1 MAKKIPNYIKYIF
14 VNILFLLVFTSFFR
28 ILFYTFF
35 SELNS
40 FFSSEVQKAFWLG
53 TRFDIKLTVITL
65 FPLAIFVLVLNHRF
79 FKQKIYKLIATFY
92 LTLAYLVLTL
102 FYLFDLGYY
111 DYLTIR
117 LDASSLRFLSNLKIS
132 SQVLIES
139 YPIYKL
145 SLIHI

>member
-14 VNILFLLVFTSFFR
+14 VNILFLLVFTAVFR

-65 FPLAIFVLVLNHRF
+65 FPLAIFVFVLNHRF
-79 FKQKIYKLIATFY
+79 F
-92 LTLAYLVLTL
+92 
-102 FYLFDLGYY
+102 
-111 DYLTIR
+111 
-117 LDASSLRFLSNLKIS
+117 
-132 SQVLIES
+132 
-139 YPIYKL
+139 
-145 SLIHI
+145 